1 MSGKKQ
7 YHVDMSE
14 WFRTRVAAPLARWAI
29 DDSVMEEVRR
39 RAMEGAQDS
48 LGEMRDR
55 QERVE
60 QVVAGFSTQTRLLE
74 QETNRRLR
82 EHGEELTRRMLS
94 ADRELRREL
103 SGRLAERERALR
115 AEIAA
120 ERGERHKLEGR
131 LDDLEGGRRT
141 AAQAAAATL
150 AEAGALRDLIAATYP
165 HERYEPGRL
174 TALEQRFATVERNL
188 AQGTPEAALGL
199 AQTVYHELSD
209 LRVTLELRHREWSGA
224 RSDAAQELDTVR
236 AMIERDMDVS
246 VAGMEGAE
254 QGVRFDL
261 GHWSMGEL
269 EQLRAEV
276 AAAYDRVRDRVHDEA
291 GPLGVEELREIVEST
306 APRYRE
312 RWSEIAERAER
323 RLLASQIRVNLADFV
338 VTRLDQFAG
347 FLLLENETGYA
358 GQDQREA
365 FYAKLRHPGGDE
377 IVIEVVT
384 AESDDSQNTLRVIS
398 YDEES
403 GSLDQRLARSR
414 EITAHL
420 RANGVHVSDP
430 ETEPGAPDPVLR
442 EMRMLRGPAGQER
455 ASRPGT
461 FHDEAGR

>member
-1 MSGKKQ
+1 
-7 YHVDMSE
+7 MSE

-29 DDSVMEEVRR
+29 DDSVMEEVRQ
-39 RAMEGAQDS
+39 RAMEGAQS
-48 LGEMRDR
+48 GLQAMHDR

-60 QVVAGFSTQTRLLE
+60 QVVAGFSEQARQLE
-74 QETNRRLR
+74 QDTNRRLR
-82 EHGEELTRRMLS
+82 EHGEELEQRMLAS
-94 ADRELRREL
+94 GRELRREL
-103 SGRLAERERALR
+103 RARLAERERALR
-115 AEIAA
+115 AEIARA
-120 ERGERHKLEGR
+120 RTERQEAFAKTEAR
-131 LDDLEGGRRT
+131 LGDLEDGRRVASRT
-141 AAQAAAATL
+141 ATATL
-150 AEAGALRDLIAATYP
+150 SEASAMRDLIAAAFP

-174 TALEQRFATVERNL
+174 AALEQRFATVERNL

-209 LRVTLELRHREWSGA
+209 LRVTLELRHREWTGA
-224 RSDAAQELDTVR
+224 RSDAAQELDAVR

-246 VAGMEGAE
+246 VSGLEGEEA
-254 QGVRFDL
+254 VRFDL

-276 AAAYDRVRDRVHDEA
+276 AAAYARVRDEA
-291 GPLGVEELREIVEST
+291 RPLATEELREIVEST

-312 RWSEIAERAER
+312 RWSEVAERAER

-347 FLLLENETGYA
+347 FLLLEDETGYA
-358 GQDQREA
+358 AQDKREA

-377 IVIEVVT
+377 IVIEVLT
-384 AESDDSQNTLRVIS
+384 AEEDDSQNTLRVIS

-403 GSLDQRLARSR
+403 GSQDQRLARSR

-420 RANGVHVSDP
+420 RAHGVQVSDP

-442 EMRMLRGPAGQER
+442 EMRMLREPAR
-455 ASRPGT
+455 SRGT
-461 FHDEAGR
+461 FQEEPARSRGTSQEEAGP